1 MDHAAYDPPHQVF
14 TSKVSAVDGSN
25 GHGQTGNGNDF
36 CVFTTVRWDPML
48 MRSPENAAAS
58 CNQSCSVYML
68 EHHWTRLQ
76 VAKWSTSFTRSSPA
90 QLLWQ
95 LNTAVQQWVAKNPD
109 QHVEALRLKHRV
121 YADSR
126 TATEITP
133 VPRVP
138 LSQLFPSSFGEP
150 DDAVRKDDWEVVL
163 DSMPTEVSETTM
175 YKTSKRYCYDRAR
188 EAAGIQSYME
198 RKEVLLWNDQREV
211 MDGSITSVYVWRN
224 GRWVTPESMSGGQQG
239 TTRRWASQQGLCV
252 EASVKV
258 KELKHGEL
266 MWLSNASKGYFR
278 GRFVAPAANGDGVTE
293 DHRSQK

>member
-58 CNQSCSVYML
+58 CN
-68 EHHWTRLQ
+68 H
-76 VAKWSTSFTRSSPA
+76 PA